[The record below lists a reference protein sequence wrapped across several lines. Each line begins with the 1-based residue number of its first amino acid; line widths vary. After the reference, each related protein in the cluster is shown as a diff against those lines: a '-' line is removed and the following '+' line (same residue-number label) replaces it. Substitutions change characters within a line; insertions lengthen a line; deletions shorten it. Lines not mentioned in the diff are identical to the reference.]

1 MFEIAKKFK
10 KACKNGEYFALHEW
24 KFQCDNLISLNK
36 ALTAEN
42 DRKTFCVDVEKIDW
56 DDYVK
61 NYLLGLRR
69 FVLKDDPK
77 TLDGARKKL
86 HR

>member
-10 KACKNGEYFALHEW
+10 KACKNGEFFALHEW
-24 KFQCDNLISLNK
+24 KFQCDNLVALNK
-36 ALTAEN
+36 AISSEN
-42 DRKTFCVDVEKIDW
+42 ESENFCVDVTQINW

-61 NYLLGLRR
+61 NYLMGLRQ

-77 TLDGARKKL
+77 SLEGARRKL